1 MAIKVFVVSLGKS
14 PCRGI
19 YSGENGDARQR
30 QKFDI
35 QKVSRESKFDFQAV
49 CDHRSAVFFLF
60 SFPFFSS
67 RISPFRSLSLF
78 LSPFSRGAARPEVAQ
93 TRQGSYSLE
102 ERVLRVTA
110 GCSLFLDYSTATPGW
125 RTPAESKTESRRE
138 REREREWKNEK
149 KREKKRQRQIVVER
163 VRGTR
168 SKSFPVETSK
178 TVLTTQQNTGRFV
191 RLSLNVLH
199 SKDSP

>member
-1 MAIKVFVVSLGKS
+1 MAIKVSVVSLGENR

-49 CDHRSAVFFLF
+49 CDHRSAVFFFLLLSPPF
-60 SFPFFSS
+60 FPFFPSS
-67 RISPFRSLSLF
+67 RISPFRCLSLSL
-78 LSPFSRGAARPEVAQ
+78 SSSSRGAARPEVAQ

-110 GCSLFLDYSTATPGW
+110 GCSLFLDYSTAMPG
-125 RTPAESKTESRRE
+125 
-138 REREREWKNEK
+138 
-149 KREKKRQRQIVVER
+149 
-163 VRGTR
+163 
-168 SKSFPVETSK
+168 
-178 TVLTTQQNTGRFV
+178 
-191 RLSLNVLH
+191 
-199 SKDSP
+199 